1 MAATIIRRSGS
12 VPPPPPPPPPP
23 PQGTGFDRIQKDQQ
37 LQSLWLSRFIAY
49 VIDSIIV
56 GLVVSLIALTV
67 AMPIVI
73 IDVFSHGFRPEP
85 WAPWSAFPGLM
96 SILSLFYYAIL
107 ESSRGATVGKGIM
120 GLKVI
125 TGRGERPT
133 LDKAFLRNISKLH
146 WILLLLDIL
155 IGLGTPGN
163 PNQKF
168 SDRYVGALVV
178 RSTAVVNQ
186 ELK

>member
-1 MAATIIRRSGS
+1 MAMMRRSQS

-23 PQGTGFDRIQKDQQ
+23 QELGFERIQKDQQ
-37 LQSLWLSRFIAY
+37 LQNLWLNRFIAY
-49 VIDSIIV
+49 IIDSIIL
-56 GLVVSLIALTV
+56 GLVVSLIALIV
-67 AMPIVI
+67 AMPIVLI
-73 IDVFSHGFRPEP
+73 EVFSHGFRPES
-85 WAPWSAFPGLM
+85 WAPWSAFPVLM
-96 SILSLFYYAIL
+96 SILSLLYYALL
-107 ESSRGATVGKGIM
+107 ESSRGATIGKGIM

-146 WILLLLDIL
+146 WMLLLLDIL

-168 SDRYVGALVV
+168 SDRYVGTLVV
-178 RSTAVVNQ
+178 KSTTVVSQ

>member
-1 MAATIIRRSGS
+1 MVATLIQRRQS

-23 PQGTGFDRIQKDQQ
+23 PERGFERIQIDKQ
-37 LQSLWLSRFIAY
+37 LQSLWLNRLIAY
-49 VIDSIIV
+49 VIDSIII
-56 GLVVSLIALTV
+56 GLAVLLIAVVV
-67 AMPIVI
+67 AMPILL
-73 IDVFSHGFRPEP
+73 IDFFTYGFRPEF
-85 WAPWSAFPGLM
+85 WAPWSTFLGLM
-96 SILSLFYYAIL
+96 SVISLFYYAL
-107 ESSRGATVGKGIM
+107 SESSRGATIGKGIM

-133 LDKAFLRNISKLH
+133 LDKALLRNVSKLH

-155 IGLGTPGN
+155 IGFGTPGN

-168 SDRYVGALVV
+168 SDRYAGTLVV
-178 RSTAVVNQ
+178 KSTAGVSQ